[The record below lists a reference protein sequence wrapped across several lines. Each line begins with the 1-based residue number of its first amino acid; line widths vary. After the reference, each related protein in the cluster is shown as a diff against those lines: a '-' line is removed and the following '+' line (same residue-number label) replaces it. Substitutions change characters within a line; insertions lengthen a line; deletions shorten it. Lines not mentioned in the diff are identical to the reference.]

1 MLFNPQHVI
10 ERKEGDEEILEEKKK
25 RTNTWWLYMLIK
37 IYQSTFTKRDETTHR
52 SGLRFS
58 YFLKLMLKKYLN
70 LNIDWNNIVI
80 KMSSQSK

>member
-1 MLFNPQHVI
+1 
-10 ERKEGDEEILEEKKK
+10 
-25 RTNTWWLYMLIK
+25 MLIK